1 MTTRTRAQHVAP
13 LFDGTRLTLARH
25 LAGIRKSELASSI
38 GRSPSAV
45 TAWEAGAKQPTAAN
59 IAELAIGL
67 EVDPWFF
74 AVRGE
79 DLTAISVA
87 PHYRS
92 LRSATQILR
101 DQALA
106 FGQIAV
112 DVASAIEVH
121 AEFPAPQVP
130 EFHVEPADTVG
141 PDEAARHVR
150 QEWDLGTGPAGH
162 QVRLLESHGV
172 LVVFSPPGA
181 ASIDAYSFAAAN
193 RPTVVLNPI
202 KRDYYRQRFDVAHE
216 LGHLVMHG
224 EAEPG
229 SKAIEDQ
236 AHRFASE
243 FLLPAEEIH
252 DSLPTSMGRSSWTA
266 LFKLKEQWGVSV
278 GALLFRAR
286 QLGRLSDV
294 SYRNAMI
301 RMSQEGW
308 RRHEPGA
315 IVSIEQPSLL
325 PHALELLDSVGIT
338 AEELIAQC
346 RIPRHLFGAV
356 TARTPLRGAP
366 PAGNGRGPDGGDA
379 DELGRHLKRTSSVVS
394 LLRPPISPV
403 DGLAL
408 PEVNTEPAP

>member
-1 MTTRTRAQHVAP
+1 MNTRTRAQDVAP

-25 LAGIRKSELASSI
+25 LAGIRKSELAGRIS
-38 GRSPSAV
+38 RSPSAI
-45 TAWEAGAKQPTAAN
+45 TAWEAGAKKPTTAN

-79 DLTAISVA
+79 DITTISVA

-92 LRSATQILR
+92 LRATSQILR

-106 FGQIAV
+106 YGQVVV

-130 EFHVEPADTVG
+130 EHHVEPGDMLG
-141 PDEAARHVR
+141 PTDAARHVR
-150 QEWDLGTGPAGH
+150 EAWGLGAGPAGH
-162 QVRLLESHGV
+162 QVRLLENHGV

-181 ASIDAYSFAAAN
+181 ASIDAYSFSAAN

-202 KRDYYRQRFDVAHE
+202 KLDYYRQRFDVAHE

-229 SKAIEDQ
+229 SKAVEDQ

-243 FLLPAEEIH
+243 FLLPA
-252 DSLPTSMGRSSWTA
+252 DAVYDLLPTSMGRNSWTT
-266 LFKLKEQWGVSV
+266 LFGLKEQWGVSV

-315 IVSIEQPSLL
+315 IASIEQPSLM
-325 PHALELLDSVGIT
+325 PRALELLDTVGIMSD
-338 AEELIAQC
+338 ELVAQC
-346 RIPRHLFGAV
+346 RIPRHLFESA
-356 TARTPLRGAP
+356 TARIPI
-366 PAGNGRGPDGGDA
+366 PDTR
-379 DELGRHLKRTSSVVS
+379 LGRLDDATSAGDTDAASHEKRTSSVVS
-394 LLRPPISPV
+394 ILRPLDWSTGISLV
-403 DGLAL
+403 
-408 PEVNTEPAP
+408 